1 MPNKD
6 NKKEQ
11 KLTRREMR
19 EAAFLLLYQVEQAG
33 GGKELLG
40 EITLDNVEMFGLV
53 LNAASVKLAE
63 GVLDNKA
70 AIDEIIVKYSPAR
83 KLERIPKINL
93 TIMRIGLYEMDFA
106 PEIPEKVAMNEAIE
120 LSKDYAY
127 EPDSKLISGLLG
139 SYYKDKY
146 KNTAVGADDPV
157 RPSNNGAT
165 ESSPPTKGSTNEQN

>member
-1 MPNKD
+1 MPKKD
-6 NKKEQ
+6 KNER

-19 EAAFLLLYQVEQAG
+19 EAAFLLLYQVEVAG

-40 EITLDNVEMFGLV
+40 EITLDNVEMFGLM
-53 LNAASVKLAE
+53 LSSASIKLAE

-70 AIDEIIVKYSPAR
+70 AIDEIIAKYSPAR
-83 KLERIPKINL
+83 KIERIPKINI

-106 PEIPEKVAMNEAIE
+106 PEIPDKVAMNEAIE

-127 EPDSKLISGLLG
+127 PPDSKLISGLLG

-146 KNTAVGADDPV
+146 KN
-157 RPSNNGAT
+157 
-165 ESSPPTKGSTNEQN
+165 EQN